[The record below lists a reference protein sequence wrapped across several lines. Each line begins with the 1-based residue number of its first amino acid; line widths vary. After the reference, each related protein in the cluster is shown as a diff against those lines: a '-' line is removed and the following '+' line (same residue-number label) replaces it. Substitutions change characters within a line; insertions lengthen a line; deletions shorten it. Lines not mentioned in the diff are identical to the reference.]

1 LKSTGSQDHVMKNI
15 HNRANFAL
23 SAFVGLGLL
32 LGPAL
37 AINAVKNDGAHK
49 VSGAGLVLM
58 VSLQRM

>member
-1 LKSTGSQDHVMKNI
+1 MKTI
-15 HNRANFAL
+15 HRRANFAL

-37 AINAVKNDGAHK
+37 AISAVKSNGGHK

>member
-1 LKSTGSQDHVMKNI
+1 MKTI
-15 HNRANFAL
+15 QRHASFTL

-32 LGPAL
+32 IGPAL
-37 AINAVKNDGAHK
+37 AISAVKSDGGHK

>member
-1 LKSTGSQDHVMKNI
+1 MKTI
-15 HNRANFAL
+15 HRRANFAL
-23 SAFVGLGLL
+23 SVLVGIGLL

-37 AINAVKNDGAHK
+37 AVSTVKNDDARK